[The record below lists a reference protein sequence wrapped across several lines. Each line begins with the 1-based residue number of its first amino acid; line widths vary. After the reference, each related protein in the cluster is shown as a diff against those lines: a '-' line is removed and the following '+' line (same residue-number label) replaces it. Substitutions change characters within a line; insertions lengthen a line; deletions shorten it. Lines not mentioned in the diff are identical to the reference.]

1 LRSKNVKLSCKGY
14 LSFTLGF
21 FCYTQDNLI
30 FLKYEILIKK
40 RWLVCHSH
48 ANEWMLVASYGQCM
62 LHRLIVKHC
71 LLRWCWKH
79 VDTIFLVIWCVC
91 NVAQCLGLVDFF
103 LLLPF
108 LSLYFFVK
116 VWRCHIIYFLYLIWS
131 LFFYLF
137 FINFVFQFSP
147 IIIGFYWFLCKI
159 DLFFSFI
166 LQHLIFL
173 N

>member
-1 LRSKNVKLSCKGY
+1 
-14 LSFTLGF
+14 
-21 FCYTQDNLI
+21 
-30 FLKYEILIKK
+30 
-40 RWLVCHSH
+40 VCHSH
-48 ANEWMLVASYGQCM
+48 ANKWMLVASYGQCM

-147 IIIGFYWFLCKI
+147 SSLVFIGSFVKLIYFSVSSFNIWFFWISLHASS
-159 DLFFSFI
+159 FFNFFFVGLSQSYAHDRRVSGLTHIYFFFF
-166 LQHLIFL
+166 FL